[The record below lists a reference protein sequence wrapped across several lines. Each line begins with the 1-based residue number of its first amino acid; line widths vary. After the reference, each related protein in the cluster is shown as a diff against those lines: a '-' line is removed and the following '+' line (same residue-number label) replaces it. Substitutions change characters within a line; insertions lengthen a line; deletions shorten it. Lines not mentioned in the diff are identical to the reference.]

1 MLCSVFWEY
10 TLSSVMRIMLKE
22 DNQAVWNFLKM
33 ADILPEVVLVQCTHF
48 MSLSF
53 FLKSLD
59 IFSVV
64 TRF

>member
-1 MLCSVFWEY
+1 
-10 TLSSVMRIMLKE
+10 MLKE

-53 FLKSLD
+53 FKAIGHFQFGHQVLNK
-59 IFSVV
+59 
-64 TRF
+64 